1 MNSMKKRLVSG
12 LVLSAMA
19 MSLTVGASAAEIPA
33 TRSTDDRTFAF
44 KVTSSYQYTSSEK
57 NLDIS
62 DCYSYNFYSRSCYV

>member
-44 KVTSSYQYTSSEK
+44 KVTFCFSSPTPS
-57 NLDIS
+57 
-62 DCYSYNFYSRSCYV
+62 